1 VADRTRPLVPTARQ
15 AASAA
20 ATSSK
25 VAHGPAGEPPPPP
38 PSRPS
43 RGRLRLGRGRTRPA
57 RPKFEGPLLPLVVFS
72 LISMAVR
79 AEDAALGVMLPQIR
93 AEFGI
98 NLQFIVAIGSLVTV
112 VGLVFAPVLGWTA
125 DRVQRVVMVRIA
137 AVLSALGGILQGIA
151 PGVTHFTG
159 GRVVSGASI
168 AVAQPASFPLMT
180 DYYPAHSRARA
191 FTIYFAA
198 TQIGAMLGPPVAGV
212 IADRTSWRVAII
224 SLGMVAAAAALLA
237 FFVKEPRRGQADD
250 AAVPEAAEHV
260 SFAEAYRAARSIVT
274 LRRIWYAT
282 PFLAI
287 SGLFNLVILPSYLAE
302 VFQMSSTQLG
312 IVTAALHGSAFLG
325 LLVAGPLSERL
336 LADRPGR
343 VMTLGGALTAGQS
356 VLLVG
361 LSLAGNIPTAVAM
374 VLPLAFL
381 NTILLPAFYSV
392 IALVVPPRIR
402 GLGLQT
408 VAPWQVLGLV
418 GVPFVLD
425 WATQLGVRQGIL
437 VFVPLLVIGGVIF
450 ASAGSGVERDIR
462 AAAAAARADESHRA
476 GGALLVIRGLEVA
489 YDGVVVVED
498 VDLDVREGEV
508 VALLGTNGAGKSTL
522 LRAMAGTQEASGGAI
537 VFDGRDITHAPP
549 HEIAARGIAVM
560 PGGAATFPTL
570 TVADNLRAASVASGQ
585 PYEQSLALFER
596 LLEGL
601 DTPAG
606 ALSGG
611 EQQMLGLA
619 QAFLAKPRLLLID
632 ELSLGL
638 SPAMVSELLVVIR
651 GMAAAGTT
659 VVLVEQSVDV
669 AVQVADRAVFMEH
682 GRVRF
687 DGPASELA
695 SHPELVRAVFL
706 GRAPSR
712 ASSRTHEADVALD
725 VARLSVTFGG
735 VRAVDDVSFSVH
747 AGEVLGII
755 GANGA
760 GKTTL
765 FDAISGFVS
774 AESGTVR
781 VGDVDVTA
789 LKPDAR
795 ARLGLGRSFQSA
807 RLFPSLTVRETI
819 ATALE
824 RRAVRN
830 PAATALGLP
839 SVRRSERLLARR
851 VDNLV
856 DLLNLEPYA
865 DSFVGEL
872 SMGTRRAV
880 DLACVLAAEPKVLL
894 LDEPSSGLA
903 HAEVDELGPT
913 LRGVARQTG
922 CAMVLIEHAMPL
934 VTSVSSRVIELEL
947 GRVLVGAER
956 GG

>member
-1 VADRTRPLVPTARQ
+1 M
-15 AASAA
+15 
-20 ATSSK
+20 SSK
-25 VAHGPAGEPPPPP
+25 AARPPAGEPMPPPP
-38 PSRPS
+38 PSRPR
-43 RGRLRLGRGRTRPA
+43 RGRLRLGRGQSRPA

-137 AVLSALGGILQGIA
+137 AVLSALGGVLQGIA

-343 VMTLGGALTAGQS
+343 VMTLGGALTVGQS

-462 AAAAAARADESHRA
+462 AAAAAARAR
-476 GGALLVIRGLEVA
+476 RVA
-489 YDGVVVVED
+489 
-498 VDLDVREGEV
+498 
-508 VALLGTNGAGKSTL
+508 
-522 LRAMAGTQEASGGAI
+522 
-537 VFDGRDITHAPP
+537 
-549 HEIAARGIAVM
+549 
-560 PGGAATFPTL
+560 PGG
-570 TVADNLRAASVASGQ
+570 R
-585 PYEQSLALFER
+585 R
-596 LLEGL
+596 
-601 DTPAG
+601 PARD
-606 ALSGG
+606 
-611 EQQMLGLA
+611 
-619 QAFLAKPRLLLID
+619 PR
-632 ELSLGL
+632 
-638 SPAMVSELLVVIR
+638 PR
-651 GMAAAGTT
+651 
-659 VVLVEQSVDV
+659 
-669 AVQVADRAVFMEH
+669 
-682 GRVRF
+682 
-687 DGPASELA
+687 
-695 SHPELVRAVFL
+695 
-706 GRAPSR
+706 
-712 ASSRTHEADVALD
+712 
-725 VARLSVTFGG
+725 GG
-735 VRAVDDVSFSVH
+735 VRR
-747 AGEVLGII
+747 GRG
-755 GANGA
+755 GRG
-760 GKTTL
+760 
-765 FDAISGFVS
+765 
-774 AESGTVR
+774 R
-781 VGDVDVTA
+781 R
-789 LKPDAR
+789 PRR
-795 ARLGLGRSFQSA
+795 ARGR
-807 RLFPSLTVRETI
+807 
-819 ATALE
+819 
-824 RRAVRN
+824 
-830 PAATALGLP
+830 G
-839 SVRRSERLLARR
+839 
-851 VDNLV
+851 
-856 DLLNLEPYA
+856 
-865 DSFVGEL
+865 
-872 SMGTRRAV
+872 
-880 DLACVLAAEPKVLL
+880 
-894 LDEPSSGLA
+894 
-903 HAEVDELGPT
+903 
-913 LRGVARQTG
+913 RGVARHQRG
-922 CAMVLIEHAMPL
+922 RQVDPAARHCGHPGGQRGSHRLRRPRHHPRAAARDRDPGHRRHARRRRHVPHADG
-934 VTSVSSRVIELEL
+934 RRQPA
-947 GRVLVGAER
+947 GRVCGQRTTV
-956 GG
+956 